1 MRIHVLATWA
11 VAALLPFGP
20 SCGHDHEHP
29 HGDEHG
35 HDHDHEHEHDAHV
48 PKMGGFLVALQE
60 EFANVEILHDPAAG
74 TLDLWA
80 LDAHAEDYVKLAQ
93 PTVLVGLDTAT
104 GPLEFEL
111 AAVASA
117 LSGETVGDTSHF
129 ATRDERLVG
138 LVFSSGRLGPITSR
152 GVDFPSTSFTV
163 PADDAAEDTSHE

>member
-11 VAALLPFGP
+11 IAALLPFGP
-20 SCGHDHEHP
+20 SCGHDHDHP

-35 HDHDHEHEHDAHV
+35 HSHDHDEHHAHV

-80 LDAHAEDYVKLAQ
+80 LDAHAEGYVKLAQ
-93 PTVLVGLDTAT
+93 PTVLVSLDTA
-104 GPLEFEL
+104 GGALDVEL

-129 ATRDERLVG
+129 AARDERLVG
-138 LVFSSGRLGPITSR
+138 LAFTGGRLGPITSR
-152 GVDFPSTSFTV
+152 GVEFPATPFTV
-163 PADDAAEDTSHE
+163 PAADASADASHE